1 MGKPNYHCMHIN
13 IWVHHMDIDPLFD
26 FLNGR
31 IKEAPDWYLS
41 ESKCPAS
48 ITGGYVSVA
57 LSFESYS
64 MLSSLK
70 DWEASAGWM
79 I

>member
-1 MGKPNYHCMHIN
+1 MGKANMACMHVN
-13 IWVHHMDIDPLFD
+13 IWVHHMHIDPLFD

-31 IKEAPDWYLS
+31 IKNAPDWYLS
-41 ESKCPAS
+41 ESKCPDS
-48 ITGGYVSVA
+48 ITGGYVEVA

-64 MLSSLK
+64 LLSSHK
-70 DWEASAGWM
+70 DWESAGGWM